1 MGSENHSVVLLTGAN
16 GMLGSGILRK
26 LDYKNS
32 KVLSPS
38 SELLDLRDPLATL
51 AYIKS
56 NNVETIIHCAAK
68 VGGIAANVNQPAD
81 FILTNLQIDISL
93 LSAARQHKV
102 RNLVY
107 FGSSCMYPRNATQPM
122 NESAIL
128 TGPLEPT
135 NQGYALAKIS
145 ATEVISSVQKQDLLN
160 WKVLVLSNLYG
171 PRDNYNPRS
180 SHLIAAI
187 IAKIHDARQRKLSEV
202 EIWGSGNSRREF
214 TFVDDVAEFVVSQID
229 KIPQWEPVM
238 NLGSGV
244 DYTINEY
251 YHLVSEIMGYQGRF
265 VHDLS
270 KPDGMPKKLMDS
282 SLAKKL
288 GWSPR
293 TNLGLGLKQAIDWFE
308 ERTAW

>member
-1 MGSENHSVVLLTGAN
+1 MLLTGAK
-16 GMLGSGILRK
+16 GMLGSSILRK
-26 LDYKNS
+26 LERENS

-38 SELLDLRDPLATL
+38 SEALDLRDPLATL
-51 AYIKS
+51 SFIKS
-56 NNVETIIHCAAK
+56 NDVGTIIHCAAR
-68 VGGIAANVNQPAD
+68 VGGIAANIEQPAD
-81 FILTNLQIDISL
+81 FILTNLQIDTSL
-93 LSAARQHKV
+93 LSAARQQKV
-102 RNLVY
+102 RNLLY
-107 FGSSCMYPRNATQPM
+107 FGSSCMYPRNANQPM

-180 SHLIAAI
+180 SHLIAAV
-187 IAKIHDARQRKLSEV
+187 IAKIHDARQRALSEV

-214 TFVDDVAEFVVSQID
+214 TFVDDIAEFVVSQID
-229 KIPQWEPVM
+229 KISEWEPVM

-251 YHLVSEIMGYQGRF
+251 YQIVSEIMGYRGRF
-265 VHDLS
+265 VHDLT

-288 GWSPR
+288 GWRPR
-293 TNLGLGLKQAIDWFE
+293 TNLRLGLKKAIDWFE
-308 ERTAW
+308 EGTIW

>member
-1 MGSENHSVVLLTGAN
+1 MLLTGSN
-16 GMLGSGILRK
+16 GMLGSSILRK
-26 LDYKNS
+26 LVDKNS

-38 SELLDLRDPLATL
+38 SEALDLRDPLATL
-51 AYIKS
+51 SFIKA
-56 NNVETIIHCAAK
+56 NNVETIIHCAAR
-68 VGGIAANVNQPAD
+68 VGGIAANVEKPAD
-81 FILTNLQIDISL
+81 FILTNLQIDTSL
-93 LSAARQHKV
+93 LSAARQQKI
-102 RNLVY
+102 RNFVY
-107 FGSSCMYPRNATQPM
+107 FGSSCMYPRNSNQPM

-171 PRDNYNPRS
+171 PRDNYNPGS

-187 IAKIHDARQRKLSEV
+187 IAKIHDARQRALSEV

-251 YHLVSEIMGYQGRF
+251 YHFVSEIMGYQGRF

-288 GWSPR
+288 GWRPR
-293 TNLGLGLKQAIDWFE
+293 TDLRLGLKKAIDWFE
-308 ERTAW
+308 EETA

>member
-1 MGSENHSVVLLTGAN
+1 MGSGKHSVVLITGSN
-16 GMLGSGILRK
+16 GMLGSSILRK
-26 LDYKNS
+26 LVHKNS

-38 SELLDLRDPLATL
+38 SEALDLRDPLATL
-51 AYIKS
+51 SFIKS
-56 NNVETIIHCAAK
+56 NNVENIIHCAAR
-68 VGGIAANVNQPAD
+68 VGGIAANVEKPAD
-81 FILTNLQIDISL
+81 FILTNLQIDTSL
-93 LSAARQHKV
+93 LSAARQQKI

-107 FGSSCMYPRNATQPM
+107 FGSSCMYPRNANQPM

-171 PRDNYNPRS
+171 PRDNYNPGS

-187 IAKIHDARQRKLSEV
+187 IAKIHDARHRALSEV

-251 YHLVSEIMGYQGRF
+251 YHFVSDIMGYQGRF

-288 GWSPR
+288 GWRPR
-293 TNLGLGLKQAIDWFE
+293 TNLRLGLKKAIDWFE
-308 ERTAW
+308 EETA